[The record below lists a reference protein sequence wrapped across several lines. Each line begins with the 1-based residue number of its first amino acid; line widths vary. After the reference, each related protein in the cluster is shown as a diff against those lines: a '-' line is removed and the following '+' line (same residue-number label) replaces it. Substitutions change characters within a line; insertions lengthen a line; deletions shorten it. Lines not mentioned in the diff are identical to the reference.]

1 LVPDRPSLISFSFR
15 SLSVHRRCYRQC
27 LSFDLEKTN
36 LLSGDAHGR
45 LLRSIALLAGLSGVA
60 FGQASPASEIAPGGK
75 LRVGMIAI
83 TVLGGVAQP
92 VAGFVG
98 QKLGAAVE
106 PVMYPNPDAYLQ
118 SFGKGEWDI
127 AIGPR
132 VLAPADKADSTADL
146 WAISLVYVAAPGTE
160 FPDIASVD
168 KAGVKIGT
176 IRGAPSDRV
185 LTREIKAAEIVRIPL
200 SPTIAADAADLL
212 RSGKANVF
220 GADSGVGYPAAEA
233 LPGAKIVPGAF
244 GTVLVAAALPKGRSP
259 TAQALLATLVDEAK
273 QTGVVQK
280 AIDAKGL
287 KGVNVV
293 TK

>member
-1 LVPDRPSLISFSFR
+1 MF
-15 SLSVHRRCYRQC
+15 
-27 LSFDLEKTN
+27 
-36 LLSGDAHGR
+36 R
-45 LLRSIALLAGLSGVA
+45 LLLTVALLVNFSGIA
-60 FGQASPASEIAPGGK
+60 FGQAAPASEIAPSGK

-83 TVLGGVAQP
+83 TVLGGVAEP
-92 VAGFVG
+92 VSTFIG
-98 QKLGAAVE
+98 QKLGVTVE
-106 PVMYPNPDAYLQ
+106 AVMYPSPDAYLQ

-146 WAISLVYVAAPGTE
+146 WVISLIYVAAPGKE
-160 FPDIASVD
+160 FPDVASVD

-176 IRGAPSDRV
+176 ILGAPSERV

-200 SPTIAADAADLL
+200 SPTIAADAAELL
-212 RSGKANVF
+212 RSGKVDVF
-220 GADSGVGYPAAEA
+220 GADSGVGYPAADA

-244 GTVLVAAALPKGRSP
+244 AMVRVAAALPKGRSEAAR
-259 TAQALLATLVDEAK
+259 TAIAALVDEAK
-273 QTGVVQK
+273 KNGMVQQ

-287 KGVNVV
+287 KGVNVA

>member
-1 LVPDRPSLISFSFR
+1 M
-15 SLSVHRRCYRQC
+15 
-27 LSFDLEKTN
+27 
-36 LLSGDAHGR
+36 GR
-45 LLRSIALLAGLSGVA
+45 LLLSIALLAGLSGGA
-60 FGQASPASEIAPGGK
+60 FGQTSPASEIAPGGK

-83 TVLGGVAQP
+83 TVLGGVAGP

-132 VLAPADKADSTADL
+132 VLAPVDKADSTADL

-212 RSGKANVF
+212 RSGRANVF

>member
-1 LVPDRPSLISFSFR
+1 M
-15 SLSVHRRCYRQC
+15 
-27 LSFDLEKTN
+27 
-36 LLSGDAHGR
+36 GR
-45 LLRSIALLAGLSGVA
+45 IFLSIALLAGLSGVA
-60 FGQASPASEIAPGGK
+60 YAQTAPASEIAPGGK

-83 TVLGGVAQP
+83 TVLGGVAEP
-92 VAGFVG
+92 VARFIG
-98 QKLGAAVE
+98 QKLDVAVE
-106 PVMYPNPDAYLQ
+106 PVMYPNPDAYQQ

-146 WAISLVYVAAPGTE
+146 WVINLVYVAAPGKQ

-168 KAGVKIGT
+168 TAGVRIGT
-176 IRGAPSDRV
+176 IRGAPSDRI

-212 RSGKANVF
+212 RSGEVDVI
-220 GADSGVGYPAAEA
+220 GADSGVGYAAAEA

-259 TAQALLATLVDEAK
+259 TAQALLTTLVGEAK
-273 QTGVVQK
+273 QTGV
-280 AIDAKGL
+280 
-287 KGVNVV
+287 
-293 TK
+293 